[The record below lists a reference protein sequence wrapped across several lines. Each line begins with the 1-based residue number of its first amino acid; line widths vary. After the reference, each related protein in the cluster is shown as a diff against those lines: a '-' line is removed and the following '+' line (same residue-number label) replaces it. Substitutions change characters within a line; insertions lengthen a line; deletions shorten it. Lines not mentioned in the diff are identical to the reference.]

1 MYIKSEIIQ
10 WLLDGDICIQY
21 QVFRDLFN
29 EEKHK
34 VNNLRNKISEYGWGK
49 RIISLRDPETKM
61 WGNGLYSPKWIS
73 THYTLLELKNMGIAP
88 DNEFYKESSELLLNG
103 MWFNKG
109 KVSKNRY
116 QDMCV
121 SAMILS
127 IVTYAKSQTEKIF
140 EIIDYILERQMPDG
154 GWNCSWER
162 GSNKSSVHTTLS
174 VLEAIR
180 DYFQNGYSYKLY
192 ELRNK
197 KHEAEELL
205 LKRRIFKKLNKDEPI
220 RESFKRFPYPARWY
234 FNFLR
239 ALDYFQSVDKKYDSR
254 MDESISLLLKKRNK
268 YGTWNNYSL
277 IPGKVHF
284 VPEEPGKP
292 GRMNTLKALRVLDKY
307 V

>member
-1 MYIKSEIIQ
+1 
-10 WLLDGDICIQY
+10 
-21 QVFRDLFN
+21 
-29 EEKHK
+29 
-34 VNNLRNKISEYGWGK
+34 
-49 RIISLRDPETKM
+49 
-61 WGNGLYSPKWIS
+61 LYSPKWIS
-73 THYTLLELKNMGIAP
+73 TQYTLLELKNMGIAL

-121 SAMILS
+121 TAMILS
-127 IVTYAKSQTEKIF
+127 IVTYAKSQSEKIF